1 MVATGSLLVAAWSP
15 RTCSHRRSRPRRL
28 RACRSP
34 ARTGYPER
42 ADRYEVVDA
51 AGRASARAQAHDRH
65 PRRVGE
71 QYDADDAEEGAH
83 RDCVEAYGNG
93 RRKGGSHG
101 FVVDEFEVYLK
112 CGILAHGFLRLR
124 CSECAHEKLV
134 AFSRKRRASCPSCG
148 ARRWT
153 RRRRIWWIASTRGSV
168 HHLDLHPSNRSSPD
182 PRLLVVTLG
191 GCAATRS
198 SKRRSYRPEPGHRR
212 SAYGAGAGRLVSAG
226 LQSSHLFGAQYC
238 ARRRQE

>member
-1 MVATGSLLVAAWSP
+1 MTAWSP

-42 ADRYEVVDA
+42 ADRSEVVDA

-93 RRKGGSHG
+93 RRKGGRTDSSWTSSKRIYNAG
-101 FVVDEFEVYLK
+101 
-112 CGILAHGFLRLR
+112 
-124 CSECAHEKLV
+124 S
-134 AFSRKRRASCPSCG
+134 SRTASCGCAVSSARTRSWLRSRPSG
-148 ARRWT
+148 ARFAPRVAQRAWT
-153 RRRRIWWIASTRGSV
+153 RRRRIWWIASTRGSL
-168 HHLDLHPSNRSSPD
+168 HHLDLPPSNRSSPD

-198 SKRRSYRPEPGHRR
+198 SKRRSYRPELGHRG